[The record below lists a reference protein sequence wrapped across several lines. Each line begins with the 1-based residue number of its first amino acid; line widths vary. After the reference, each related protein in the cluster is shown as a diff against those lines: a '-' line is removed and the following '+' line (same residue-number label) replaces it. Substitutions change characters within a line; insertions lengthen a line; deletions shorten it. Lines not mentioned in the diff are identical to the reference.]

1 MKKLLLVLFTAGF
14 VFAQSGNKLQLSV
27 NDSWI
32 RPAAQGANS
41 AFFFQLVNQS
51 DKPDTLIAVKFA
63 HSEVVELHETFKKK
77 NDMMGMRAVKSVAI
91 PAKGTV
97 VFKPRDLHIMLIG
110 LTKDVKLGET
120 YELKLVL
127 KKAGEIKTKA
137 VVRDMPKMK

>member
-1 MKKLLLVLFTAGF
+1 MKKLFLILLVTGIA
-14 VFAQSGNKLQLSV
+14 VAQIGNKTQLSI
-27 NDSWI
+27 NDPWI

-41 AFFFQLVNQS
+41 AFFFQIENKG
-51 DKPDTLIAVKFA
+51 DKADTLIAAKFA
-63 HSEVVELHETFKKK
+63 HSEVVELHETFKKD

-110 LTKDVKLGET
+110 LTKDVKLGDT
-120 YELKLVL
+120 YELKLVF

-137 VVRDMPKMK
+137 IVRDMPKMK